1 MKKNIHITDI
11 LKKVFTLTGNSIQL
25 GTADCLV
32 LRFENS
38 DAESGSERKNIMAE

>member
-32 LRFENS
+32 LCFEDS
-38 DAESGSERKNIMAE
+38 DAESGSERKNVMAE